1 MTFDNSDKDEQI
13 QMFMSEVARQNAQL
27 QRGYDRMAFIAGA
40 IVGLFG
46 AIQGSANVIGWIV
59 LPLLIG
65 GFFVFVRK
73 ASSR

>member
-1 MTFDNSDKDEQI
+1 MTFDNNEKEEQI
-13 QMFMSEVARQNAQL
+13 KMFMSEVTRQNAQL

-40 IVGLFG
+40 IVGLIV
-46 AIQGSANVIGWIV
+46 AAQGSANVMGWIV
-59 LPLLIG
+59 LPALLG

>member
-1 MTFDNSDKDEQI
+1 
-13 QMFMSEVARQNAQL
+13 MFMSEVARQNAQL

>member
-27 QRGYDRMAFIAGA
+27 QRGYDRMAFIAGV
-40 IVGLFG
+40 IVGLFV
-46 AIQGSANVIGWIV
+46 AVQGSANVMGWIV
-59 LPLLIG
+59 LPMLMG